1 AATPDTI
8 APSAPSRLT
17 ATSAGGTQINLAWT
31 ASTDNVA
38 VTGYQVERCQ
48 GTGCN
53 SFVQIAAPTTASYSD
68 TGLTSAAAYS
78 YRLRATDAAANPSG
92 YSKTA
97 TATTPH
103 TVAPTAPTS
112 LTATS
117 AGGSQPTRRSSDLT
131 DNVAVTGYQVERCQ
145 GTGCS
150 SFVQIAAPTTTNYSD
165 TGLTSGAAYSY
176 RVRAT

>member
-48 GTGCN
+48 GTGCS

-68 TGLTSAAAYS
+68 TGLTS
-78 YRLRATDAAANPSG
+78 
-92 YSKTA
+92 
-97 TATTPH
+97 
-103 TVAPTAPTS
+103 
-112 LTATS
+112 
-117 AGGSQPTRRSSDLT
+117 
-131 DNVAVTGYQVERCQ
+131 
-145 GTGCS
+145 
-150 SFVQIAAPTTTNYSD
+150 
-165 TGLTSGAAYSY
+165 GAAYSY
-176 RVRAT
+176 RVRATRSEERRVGKSNTATYTTVVAATTAP